1 MNRYAVLV
9 ALAFVAATTPSQAQL
24 LKKLEQGLL
33 GGQQQN
39 MGQQGYVQG
48 MPGQIMPGQPGYV
61 QPGNIQQGN
70 IQPGIVQ
77 QGLGLLGQPNG
88 ANNQQQGGIMSQIG
102 GLLGQGQGQLQGQGS
117 TLVGNV
123 SLPPA
128 QYMMTN
134 MQTGQAFYVTVQ
146 NSQMFLNNQPM
157 GQGAGQIMPGQ
168 IMPGQIPAGQMT
180 QQGGLGGLMQ
190 NGLGNFLKNELAPQ
204 QQQSLPNQ

>member
-48 MPGQIMPGQPGYV
+48 MPGQIMPGQPGNM
-61 QPGNIQQGN
+61 QP
-70 IQPGIVQ
+70 
-77 QGLGLLGQPNG
+77 GLGLLGQPNG
-88 ANNQQQGGIMSQIG
+88 VNNQQQGGIMSQIG
-102 GLLGQGQGQLQGQGS
+102 GLLGQGQGLIQGQGS

-134 MQTGQAFYVTVQ
+134 VQTGQAFYVTAQ
-146 NSQMFLNNQPM
+146 NSQMFLNNQPI
-157 GQGAGQIMPGQ
+157 GQG
-168 IMPGQIPAGQMT
+168 
-180 QQGGLGGLMQ
+180 GGR
-190 NGLGNFLKNELAPQ
+190 
-204 QQQSLPNQ
+204 

>member
-48 MPGQIMPGQPGYV
+48 MPGQIMPGQPGNM
-61 QPGNIQQGN
+61 QP
-70 IQPGIVQ
+70 
-77 QGLGLLGQPNG
+77 GLGLLGQPNG
-88 ANNQQQGGIMSQIG
+88 VNNQQQGGIMSQIG
-102 GLLGQGQGQLQGQGS
+102 GLLGQGQGLIQGQGS

-134 MQTGQAFYVTVQ
+134 VQTGQAFYVTVQ
-146 NSQMFLNNQPM
+146 NSQMFLNNQPI
-157 GQGAGQIMPGQ
+157 GQGAGQ

>member
-1 MNRYAVLV
+1 MNRYAVLI
-9 ALAFVAATTPSQAQL
+9 ALAFVAATTPGQAQL

-48 MPGQIMPGQPGYV
+48 IGQGMPGQPG
-61 QPGNIQQGN
+61 IMQQGN
-70 IQPGIVQ
+70 MQQGAVQP
-77 QGLGLLGQPNG
+77 GLGLLGQPNSM
-88 ANNQQQGGIMSQIG
+88 NSQQQGGIMSQIG
-102 GLLGQGQGQLQGQGS
+102 GLLGQGQIQGQGS
-117 TLVGNV
+117 TLIGNV

-134 MQTGQAFYVTVQ
+134 VQTGQAFYVTVQ
-146 NSQMFLNNQPM
+146 NSQLFLNSQPM
-157 GQGAGQIMPGQ
+157 GQGTGQV
-168 IMPGQIPAGQMT
+168 MPGQIPAGQMM